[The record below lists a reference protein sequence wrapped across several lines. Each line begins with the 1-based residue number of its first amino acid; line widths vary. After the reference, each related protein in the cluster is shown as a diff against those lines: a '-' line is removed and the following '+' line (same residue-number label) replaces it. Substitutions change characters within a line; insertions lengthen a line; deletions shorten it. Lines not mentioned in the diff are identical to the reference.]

1 MGNTK
6 GNHHGIIS
14 TGNAILDLWAYCW
27 HEAFEL
33 AEIGDH
39 QSMVELLDFFG
50 RECLSDLYHR
60 GCIGWDP
67 ATVTVQMYM
76 EVA

>member
-1 MGNTK
+1 MGNN
-6 GNHHGIIS
+6 NHHRGIIS
-14 TGNAILDLWAYCW
+14 TGDAILDLWAYCW
-27 HEAFEL
+27 HDAFEL

-39 QSMVELLDFFG
+39 QSMVELLAFFG
-50 RECLSDLYHR
+50 NERLSDLYHR

-67 ATVTVQMYM
+67 ANVPVQLSM